1 MFVPELDE
9 VFVNAVQL
17 PRVQP
22 VAPGHARSFIRS
34 RVMPG
39 ANGEKLLCKEG
50 DGARGM
56 MRAMRLLQT
65 QPDNAK
71 VKPGSEPEST
81 GDRAYPS

>member
-1 MFVPELDE
+1 
-9 VFVNAVQL
+9 
-17 PRVQP
+17 
-22 VAPGHARSFIRS
+22 
-34 RVMPG
+34 MPG
-39 ANGEKLLCKEG
+39 VNGEKLLCKEG